1 MLLDF
6 QCGWGKSHRTLLL
19 DKELK
24 AIAEKKK
31 KKTSSEK
38 RSNSLSQDTKRS
50 TLKGVQA
57 SSQD

>member
-24 AIAEKKK
+24 AIADKKK
-31 KKTSSEK
+31 KKQVL
-38 RSNSLSQDTKRS
+38 R
-50 TLKGVQA
+50 KGAIVFPRIPNDQP
-57 SSQD
+57 